1 MVNKN
6 YVSGRRFEYVIKK
19 ELQDQGWIAIRSA
32 GSHSPFDIIAIKG
45 DKILLLQLKKYQGG
59 KMPLSEYRKEMRKL
73 FELDIA
79 KTLEPTMAIIQNR
92 EGLRKA
98 LRMSR
103 DREMRGDTDVI

>member
-6 YVSGRRFEYVIKK
+6 YVSGRRFEYTIKK

-32 GSHSPFDIIAIKG
+32 GSHSPFDIVAIKG
-45 DKILLLQLKKYQGG
+45 NKILLLQLKKYQGG
-59 KMPLSEYRKEMRKL
+59 KMPFSEYRKEMRKL

-79 KTLEPTMAIIQNR
+79 KTLEPTVAIIQDK

-98 LRMSR
+98 LRLSR
-103 DREMRGDTDVI
+103 DSEMRGDTDVI

>member
-6 YVSGRRFEYVIKK
+6 YVSGRRFEYTIKK

-32 GSHSPFDIIAIKG
+32 GSHSPFDIIAIKE
-45 DKILLLQLKKYQGG
+45 DKILLLQLKKYKGG
-59 KMPLSEYRKEMRKL
+59 KMPLSEYRKEMGKL

-79 KTLEPTMAIIQNR
+79 KTLEPTLAIIQNR

-98 LRMSR
+98 LRLSR
-103 DREMRGDTDVI
+103 DSEMRGDTDVI

>member
-6 YVSGRRFEYVIKK
+6 YVSGRRFEYTIKK

-32 GSHSPFDIIAIKG
+32 GSHSPFDIVAIKG
-45 DKILLLQLKKYQGG
+45 NKILLLQLKKYQGG
-59 KMPLSEYRKEMRKL
+59 KMPFSEYRKEMRKL

-79 KTLEPTMAIIQNR
+79 KTLEPTVAIIQDK

>member
-6 YVSGRRFEYVIKK
+6 YVSGRRFEYLIKK

-32 GSHSPFDIIAIKG
+32 GSHSPFDIIAIKE

-59 KMPLSEYRKEMRKL
+59 KMPPSEYKKEMGKL
-73 FELDIA
+73 FELNIA
-79 KTLEPTMAIIQNR
+79 KKLEPTLAIIQDQ

-98 LRMSR
+98 LRTS
-103 DREMRGDTDVI
+103 RGDDDVI